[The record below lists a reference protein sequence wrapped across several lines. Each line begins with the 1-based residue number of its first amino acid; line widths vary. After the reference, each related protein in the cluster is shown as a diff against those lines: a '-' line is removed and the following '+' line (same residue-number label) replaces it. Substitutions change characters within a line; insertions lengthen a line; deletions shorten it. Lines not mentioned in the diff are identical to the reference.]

1 MDLVTVRDS
10 KVTSRGN
17 FPQNCAI
24 QVLDSVDNQVV
35 ANSFK
40 SHPVRVCEDGVS
52 PSQPEA

>member
-17 FPQNCAI
+17 FSQNGAI
-24 QVLDSVDNQVV
+24 QVLDSVDSQLV

-40 SHPVRVCEDGVS
+40 SRR
-52 PSQPEA
+52 PEELKTVKTSSGRWG